1 MNSPLPIG
9 LLLAAFS
16 LSRLQAQTVDAS
28 TLSNKFMLGYQAWH
42 ACQGD
47 GSPVNKYIHWGH
59 ADNARPSTNDVIPD
73 MWPDMSEFGGSEL
86 FPASLVLGNG
96 QAAKAYSCYISNTVA
111 RHFKWMRDYGIDG
124 VMHQRF
130 IKDVKLDAN
139 WAALRNTNLVNV
151 RAGAEAYGRIFCVM
165 YDMSNDDPSTVVSH
179 LETDWAFLTG
189 TLHITNSARY
199 ARHKGKPVV
208 AVWGLG
214 FSGVLSPPGD
224 AQTIINFF
232 K

>member
-1 MNSPLPIG
+1 MSYGRILAAG
-9 LLLAAFS
+9 RASVLGCSAAAGLLAASAFN
-16 LSRLQAQTVDAS
+16 LTGQTNLVDAS
-28 TLSNKFMLGYQAWH
+28 TLTGKFLLGYQAWH

-47 GSPVNKYIHWGH
+47 GAAINKYIHWGH
-59 ADNARPSTNDVIPD
+59 ADNARPSTNDVLPD
-73 MWPDMSEFGGSEL
+73 IWADMSEFGGSEL

-151 RAGAEAYGRIFCVM
+151 RAGAEA
-165 YDMSNDDPSTVVSH
+165 
-179 LETDWAFLTG
+179 
-189 TLHITNSARY
+189 
-199 ARHKGKPVV
+199 
-208 AVWGLG
+208 
-214 FSGVLSPPGD
+214 
-224 AQTIINFF
+224 
-232 K
+232 